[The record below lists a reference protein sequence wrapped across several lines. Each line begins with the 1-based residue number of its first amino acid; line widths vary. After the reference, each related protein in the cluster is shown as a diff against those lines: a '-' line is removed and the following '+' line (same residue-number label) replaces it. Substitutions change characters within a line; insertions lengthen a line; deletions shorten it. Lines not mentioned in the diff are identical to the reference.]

1 MRIALPVLVS
11 LLLAAPLTAQS
22 ATPVGTDPLR
32 AEVERLNAE
41 MVDAFHRGDRLA
53 VARFYSDSARIIG
66 PRRRTV
72 EGRAAIDAYWQNIDG
87 PATWSL
93 EVIAVGG
100 TADEV
105 YQIGISTLTSP
116 GEGGA
121 TDTYTCDFVA
131 IWKRESDGRLRMVL
145 DFYN

>member
-1 MRIALPVLVS
+1 MRFALPVLVS
-11 LLLAAPLTAQS
+11 LLLAAAPLAAQS
-22 ATPVGTDPLR
+22 AADSLR

-53 VARFYSDSARIIG
+53 VARFYSDSARILG

-72 EGRAAIDAYWQNIDG
+72 AGRAAIDDYWQG
-87 PATWSL
+87 VESPATWSL
-93 EVIAVGG
+93 QVVAVGG
-100 TADEV
+100 RPNEA

-121 TDTYTCDFVA
+121 PSTYTCDFVV
-131 IWKRESDGRLRMVL
+131 IWRRESDGRLRIVL